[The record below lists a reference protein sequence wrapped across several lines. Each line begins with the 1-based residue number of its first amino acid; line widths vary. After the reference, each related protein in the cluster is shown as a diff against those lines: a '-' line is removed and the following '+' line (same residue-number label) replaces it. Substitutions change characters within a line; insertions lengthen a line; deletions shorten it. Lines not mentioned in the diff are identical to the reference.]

1 VARAACAFVARCH
14 ATGRHDTRRPADGV
28 EQALDEETAEQRA
41 VVVLRYIGH

>member
-1 VARAACAFVARCH
+1 LPDVTRPDDTTRVAL
-14 ATGRHDTRRPADGV
+14 ADGV